1 MSISIIS
8 HILHL
13 LQYLAKAVVGSS
25 LEDGNVE
32 EDGENHKEGGLDAG
46 LNRFE
51 ILGTLKDPSAAK
63 PEWVEDIVTVGQPVN
78 HATWCLYGHVFTT
91 FSSTVE
97 KSRPRTK
104 FNVM

>member
-1 MSISIIS
+1 MFISIIS
-8 HILHL
+8 HIFHL

-63 PEWVEDIVTVGQPVN
+63 PEWVEDIVTVGQPCNLVSPC
-78 HATWCLYGHVFTT
+78 TRVYCV
-91 FSSTVE
+91 SSNVE